1 MSQTSIETEKP
12 GTMAVIDNNLP
23 AYISFARELR
33 KYQTPEEKILWT
45 QLRGRKF
52 LGLKFLRQHPI
63 IVYKIDNTISFYIAD
78 FYCDEKKL
86 VVEIDGLIH
95 NKQIDYDK
103 ARDFIMKKMEL
114 QVLRV
119 TDEEVNRNVFAVLKK
134 IKGLLKQ

>member
-1 MSQTSIETEKP
+1 MNQTTTEIENP
-12 GTMAVIDNNLP
+12 GPMAVIDNNLP

-52 LGLKFLRQHPI
+52 LDYKFLRQHPI
-63 IVYKIDNTISFYIAD
+63 IVYKINNTIAFYIAD
-78 FYCDEKKL
+78 FYCAEKKL

-95 NKQIDYDK
+95 NKQIEYDK
-103 ARDFIMKKMEL
+103 ARDFIMNKMEL

-119 TDEEVNRNVFAVLKK
+119 TNEEVNKNVFAVLKK
-134 IKGLLKQ
+134 IKGLLR